1 MDKWFKLLNESRRRG
16 YQKRIRSYVTDR
28 NAMLN
33 KGGQKNTPPYTKK
46 MGSHVTFDK
55 QTNNIG
61 EEIEV
66 DKEGFKIHDELNPEI
81 WEGNKARE
89 EIRVKL
95 LEIANDFI
103 EGLPVVIDI
112 DDIVLTGSLAN
123 YNWSKYSDAD
133 LHIVVDFDKIGENR
147 ELIKGFFDAQRMRWN
162 DIHDIK
168 IKDFDV
174 EIYVEDSAEKH
185 HSTGIYSLMNNGWI
199 THPQH
204 VNRTIDIE
212 TALKKANDIDEQTT
226 SIQSMY
232 DNEEYEKVIRN
243 VDRIK
248 TKIRSMRAIG
258 LESDTSEQSSENI
271 AFKILRRSKVLSKLS
286 NLKYDAYD
294 KTMTM
299 DD

>member
-1 MDKWFKLLNESRRRG
+1 MLSNWQSVLKIKTNIDTKENHCDFLVTNEVWVAAGGRPDPRYDRDIDNELSEEG
-16 YQKRIRSYVTDR
+16 YR
-28 NAMLN
+28 
-33 KGGQKNTPPYTKK
+33 
-46 MGSHVTFDK
+46 F
-55 QTNNIG
+55 
-61 EEIEV
+61 
-66 DKEGFKIHDELNPEI
+66 
-81 WEGNKARE
+81 
-89 EIRVKL
+89 
-95 LEIANDFI
+95 
-103 EGLPVVIDI
+103 IDI
-112 DDIVLTGSLAN
+112 EDIVLTGSLAN

-174 EIYVEDSAEKH
+174 EIYIEDAAETH
-185 HSTGIYSLMNNGWI
+185 HSTGIFSLMNSDWI

-212 TALKKANDIDEQTT
+212 TALKKANDIDEQII

-232 DNEEYEKVIRN
+232 DNEEYEKVTRN

-248 TKIRSMRAIG
+248 SKIRSMRASG

-271 AFKILRRSKVLSKLS
+271 AFKILRRSKALSKLS